1 MYSLTSISAQ
11 RQTYQWLHQ
20 GRSHNIAYDIQG
32 QGSPVLLLPAFSTV
46 SSRTELT
53 GIAQILAPHFQVIT
67 LDWLGFGESDR
78 PKIQYNRALYQT
90 LLQAFVQECCPQP
103 LTLVAAGHAAG
114 YAMHL
119 AQAQPEACSKLFLIA
134 PTWKGPLRAMGA
146 PIPVASGIR
155 NLVRSPLLGQALYGL
170 NTHPEFLKWMY
181 QRHVYVDQDKLTP
194 EFINAK
200 HQITQ
205 QPGARFAPAAFV
217 TGGLDPMSDREE
229 WLTVGRSLSLPLKML
244 IPEQAP
250 PKSTAE
256 MEALATLPQIQNQRI
271 PGTLGTY
278 EEYAAEVGQLTLAFC
293 QS

>member
-1 MYSLTSISAQ
+1 MTREAGSLERNSKETSYALNIPGTHAVKFPRTQSMHSLTSISAQ

-114 YAMHL
+114 YAMQL
-119 AQAQPEACSKLFLIA
+119 AQDHPDACAKLFLIA

-155 NLVRSPLLGQALYGL
+155 NLVRSQRYISSRICQCQA
-170 NTHPEFLKWMY
+170 FL
-181 QRHVYVDQDKLTP
+181 P
-194 EFINAK
+194 
-200 HQITQ
+200 
-205 QPGARFAPAAFV
+205 
-217 TGGLDPMSDREE
+217 S
-229 WLTVGRSLSLPLKML
+229 
-244 IPEQAP
+244 
-250 PKSTAE
+250 
-256 MEALATLPQIQNQRI
+256 
-271 PGTLGTY
+271 
-278 EEYAAEVGQLTLAFC
+278 
-293 QS
+293 